1 MNFKRDFL
9 ENIIKES
16 KEESRYPRGPNG
28 LFFGF
33 LEEGIIEALN
43 ENN

>member
-1 MNFKRDFL
+1 MGSAQMI